1 LIIGVAGNM
10 IVRKRTGLY
19 PVDILNE
26 GLRWGIGGAF
36 AGLLYHGLPHSWQPI
51 PLVLGAALMYAV
63 DVLTLTMIIG
73 SLDGR
78 SLSSIVRDAVDNW
91 RFEGAMYLIGALG
104 ALDAGFQPWAL
115 LLLIIPSILIYKAVQ
130 HSYELQGGTRKLIE
144 GLADTVDIRDKNM
157 SGHSKR
163 VAKYAEQMV
172 SALIAGGKLGPLE
185 GELIVTAA
193 RVHDIGKIEI
203 PDAILQKSGP
213 MSDEEAELFAS
224 HVERGAE
231 ILQCYPNFRRGVA
244 LVRHHHERWDGEGY
258 PDKLSGYDIP
268 LGARI
273 IAIADSYDGMTSE
286 RPSRPAMSEQGAAA
300 VLRSGRGT
308 QWDPEL
314 VDVFVSCLG
323 ISQQPHLQ
331 VVSSIEV
338 GGAVETA

>member
-1 LIIGVAGNM
+1 
-10 IVRKRTGLY
+10 
-19 PVDILNE
+19 LNE
-26 GLRWGIGGAF
+26 GLRWGLGGVLAS
-36 AGLLYHGLPHSWQPI
+36 LLYHGLPHTWQPV
-51 PLVLGAALMYAV
+51 PLVLTAALMYAI
-63 DVLTLTMIIG
+63 DVLTLTMIIA

-78 SLSSIVRDAVDNW
+78 SLSNIFRDALDNW

-115 LLLIIPSILIYKAVQ
+115 LFLIIPSVLIYKAVQ
-130 HSYELQGGTRKLIE
+130 NSYELQGGTRKLIE
-144 GLADTVDIRDKNM
+144 GLADTVDIRDRYM

-163 VAKYAEQMV
+163 VAKYADMMV
-172 SALIAGGKLGPLE
+172 NALMEAGKLGPLE

-203 PDAILQKSGP
+203 PDAVLQKSGP
-213 MSDEEAELFAS
+213 MSEEEAELFAS

-231 ILQCYPNFRRGVA
+231 ILQCYPNFRRGVG
-244 LVRHHHERWDGEGY
+244 LVRHHHERWDGQGY
-258 PDKLSGYDIP
+258 PDRLSGFDIP

-286 RPSRPAMSEQGAAA
+286 RPGHPELSEHGAAA
-300 VLRSGRGT
+300 VLRHGRGT

-314 VDVFVSCLG
+314 VDVLVSCLG
-323 ISQQPHLQ
+323 ISQQPHLT
-331 VVSSIEV
+331 VVHPVEV